1 MLHVAR
7 GADKVDLL
15 LPILVFGIVLVGAL
29 YVMRRSQATVSRLS
43 RHEIAAGSGTAAAV
57 AHTRT
62 PILAEVRKS
71 GAAGKLA
78 AKVSPEDLRSKS
90 AKMLRHAG
98 DPMSL
103 GSYLLLRAVFMFAIT
118 PLALYYIFSDMGLT
132 GTGIFFMIV
141 VLVVFPN
148 LPPLYI
154 KRKARKREREIERAM
169 PDALDL
175 LVVSVEG
182 GLSLDGGL
190 QQVSLRSKGLLANEL
205 RRLQAEISTGMSRRD
220 ALNNLASRSTSQS
233 LSALCTTISQSDK
246 MGVSIATTLRTLA
259 ETLRTRRRQA
269 AETAARKA
277 PIKMLPFIVFFML
290 PALFIVILGPVAI
303 GLIQMFRDTGS

>member
-1 MLHVAR
+1 L
-7 GADKVDLL
+7 DLF
-15 LPILVFGIVLVGAL
+15 LPMLVFGVVLLGVL
-29 YVMRRSQATVSRLS
+29 YLSRRSQQTVTRLS
-43 RHEIAAGSGTAAAV
+43 RHEIATSGGAATAV
-57 AHTRT
+57 ARGRT

-78 AKVSPEDLRSKS
+78 AKVSPDDLRSKS
-90 AKMLRHAG
+90 EKLLVHAG
-98 DPMSL
+98 NPMSL
-103 GSYLLLRAVFMFAIT
+103 GSYLLLRAVFMFLVT
-118 PLALYYIFSDMGLT
+118 PVGLYYVYGDMGLSAS
-132 GTGIFFMIV
+132 GILFMVI
-141 VLVVFPN
+141 VLVVSPN
-148 LPPLYI
+148 LPPLYV

-175 LVVSVEG
+175 LVVCVEG
-182 GLSLDGGL
+182 GLSLDGGI
-190 QQVSLRSKGLLANEL
+190 QQVALRTKGLLASEL
-205 RRLQAEISTGMSRRD
+205 RRLQAEISTGMARRD
-220 ALNNLASRSTSQS
+220 ALQSLAARSTSQS
-233 LSALCTTISQSDK
+233 LSALCSTINQSDK

-259 ETLRTRRRQA
+259 ETLRTRRRQG